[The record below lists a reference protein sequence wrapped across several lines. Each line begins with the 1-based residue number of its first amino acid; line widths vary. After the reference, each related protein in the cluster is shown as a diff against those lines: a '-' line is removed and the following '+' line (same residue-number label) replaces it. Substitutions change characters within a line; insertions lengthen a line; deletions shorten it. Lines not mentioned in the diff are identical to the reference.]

1 MLKQLFALSLV
12 TICAKAACGDP
23 VPSYESNKVLYDY
36 RVNGADWGT
45 IHNVKFPVCAS
56 GLEQS
61 PIDLKTNAPNDD
73 EIVLISSGYF
83 DINLDQQ
90 FLHSDTGKKV
100 SFDSASRS
108 KAAMYLAFPNSQYD
122 DRPLPE
128 YNPLQFHFHAP
139 SEHTVDGDLMDLEIH
154 FVHALS
160 SDANQYAV
168 VGFFFDVEKGGD
180 QENPFIT
187 SLLDAMS

>member
-1 MLKQLFALSLV
+1 M
-12 TICAKAACGDP
+12 
-23 VPSYESNKVLYDY
+23 
-36 RVNGADWGT
+36 
-45 IHNVKFPVCAS
+45 
-56 GLEQS
+56 
-61 PIDLKTNAPNDD
+61 
-73 EIVLISSGYF
+73 
-83 DINLDQQ
+83 
-90 FLHSDTGKKV
+90 HSDTGKKV

-187 SLLDAMS
+187 SILDAMSKR

>member
-1 MLKQLFALSLV
+1 MLKQLFALSLI
-12 TICAKAACGDP
+12 TISAKAACGDP

-122 DRPLPE
+122 DRPLT
-128 YNPLQFHFHAP
+128 
-139 SEHTVDGDLMDLEIH
+139 STIH
-154 FVHALS
+154 FSSTFTPLLNTPSMAISWTLRSTLS
-160 SDANQYAV
+160 MHCQATQINMR
-168 VGFFFDVEKGGD
+168 
-180 QENPFIT
+180 
-187 SLLDAMS
+187 LLDSFSTSKKAAIKKILLSPLSLML